1 MNCLRDVI
9 YRLRAGHSDRAI
21 ARDTRLSRLTVRKY
35 REFAQTQGYLAPEA
49 PLPEVQT
56 LNVVLGEAPS
66 PPRSPSTVLPY
77 KEVVEGLLEQG
88 VEMMAIFNRLHDD
101 HSYKGSYS
109 SVRRFVHQ
117 LQPSAPEAYVRVHS
131 GPGEEA
137 QVDFGSA
144 GSFLDPAS
152 GRLRQAYV
160 FVMTLS
166 FSRHQYAEL
175 VFDQKVSTWLELHK
189 RAFES
194 FGGVVAKVVPDNLKA
209 AVLVASLHDPV
220 LGEPYRR
227 FAQHYGFVISPT
239 RPGTPRHKGKVESG
253 VHYVKRN
260 FLAGQEFSDIREA
273 NERLGAWVRE
283 RAGVRIHGT
292 THQAPL
298 ELFEREEKDKL
309 LSLPSEAF
317 ELSETRIVKVHS
329 DCHVTIDGSYYSAP
343 FGLVGKELDAYIFE
357 RVVQLYR
364 GVELVATHP
373 RSTAKGQWHTRFEHY
388 PVHKAAYLERT
399 PRYCRV
405 LAARVGP
412 AALEVV
418 EHLLSDGSLERLRSV
433 QAILRLGESV
443 GEERLEGA
451 CKRAAY
457 FGDMRYRRVK
467 EILNAALDREA
478 LPDASGERVVS
489 SSFVFARAM
498 EEFFEV
504 EEIRC

>member
-1 MNCLRDVI
+1 MNRLRDVI
-9 YRLRAGHSDRAI
+9 YRLRVGDSDRAI
-21 ARDTRLSRLTVRKY
+21 ARDTHLSRLTVRKY
-35 REFAQTQGYLAPEA
+35 REFAQAQGYLDPET

-56 LNVVLGEAPS
+56 LNGVLGEAPS
-66 PPRSPSTVLPY
+66 PPRSPSTVVPY
-77 KEVVEGLLEQG
+77 KEIVENLLEQG
-88 VEMMAIFNRLHDD
+88 VEMMAIFNRLHDH

-117 LQPSAPEAYVRVHS
+117 LRPSTPEAYVRVHS
-131 GPGEEA
+131 APGEEA

-144 GSFLDPAS
+144 GNFLDPPS
-152 GRLRQAYV
+152 GRVRQAYV

-227 FAQHYGFVISPT
+227 FAQHYGFIVSPT
-239 RPGTPRHKGKVESG
+239 RPGTPQHKGKVENG

-260 FLAGQEFSDIREA
+260 FLAGQEFCDIREA
-273 NERLGAWVRE
+273 NEKLGVWVRE
-283 RAGVRIHGT
+283 RAGVRVHGT

-298 ELFEREEKDKL
+298 EVFEREEKDKL
-309 LSLPSEAF
+309 LPLPSEVF
-317 ELSETRIVKVHS
+317 DLSETRIVKVHS

-364 GVELVATHP
+364 GVDLVATHP
-373 RSTAKGQWHTRFEHY
+373 RAGAKGQWHTRPEHY
-388 PVHKAAYLERT
+388 PAHKAAYLERT

-405 LAARVGP
+405 LAARIGT
-412 AALEVV
+412 ATLEVV
-418 EHLLSDGSLERLRSV
+418 EQLLSDGSLDRLRSV
-433 QAILRLGESV
+433 QAILRLAESV
-443 GEERLEGA
+443 GEQRLEGA
-451 CKRAAY
+451 CRRAVH
-457 FGDMRYRRVK
+457 FGDIRYRRVK
-467 EILNAALDREA
+467 EILNAALDREP
-478 LPDASGERVVS
+478 LPELSGERVVS
-489 SSFVFARAM
+489 SSFVFERSMA
-498 EEFFEV
+498 EFFGV
-504 EEIRC
+504 EETRC

>member
-1 MNCLRDVI
+1 MNRLRDVI
-9 YRLRAGHSDRAI
+9 YRLRVGDSDRAI
-21 ARDTRLSRLTVRKY
+21 ALDTRLSRLTVRKY
-35 REFAQTQGYLAPEA
+35 REFAEAQGYLDPII

-56 LNVVLGEAPS
+56 LDAVLGEAPS
-66 PPRSPSTVLPY
+66 PPRTPSTVLPY
-77 KEVVEGLLEQG
+77 KELVEKLLEQG
-88 VEMMAIFNRLHDD
+88 VEMTAIFDRLHDD
-101 HSYKGSYS
+101 HGYKGSYS
-109 SVRRFVHQ
+109 SVRRFIHQ
-117 LQPSAPEAYVRVHS
+117 LRPSTPEAYVRVHT

-144 GSFLDPAS
+144 GNFFDPAS
-152 GRLRQAYV
+152 DRLRQGYV

-227 FAQHYGFVISPT
+227 FAQHYGFIISPT
-239 RPGTPRHKGKVESG
+239 RPGTPRHKGKVENG

-273 NERLGAWVRE
+273 NERLGVWIRE

-298 ELFEREEKDKL
+298 ELFEREEKGKL
-309 LSLPSEAF
+309 LPLPSEVF
-317 ELSETRIVKVHS
+317 DLSETRIVKVHS
-329 DCHVTIDGSYYSAP
+329 DCHVTIDGSYYSVP

-373 RSTAKGQWHTRFEHY
+373 RARGKGEWQTRSEHY
-388 PVHKAAYLERT
+388 PPHKAAYLERT

-405 LAARVGP
+405 LAERMGP
-412 AALEVV
+412 GTLEVV
-418 EHLLSDGSLERLRSV
+418 EHLLTDGSLERLRSV
-433 QAILRLGESV
+433 QAVLHLAESV
-443 GEERLEGA
+443 GEERLEAA
-451 CKRAAY
+451 CRRAAY
-457 FGDMRYRRVK
+457 FGDMRYRRIK
-467 EILNAALDREA
+467 EILNAALDREP
-478 LPDASGERVVS
+478 LPDPRSERVVW
-489 SSFVFARAM
+489 SSFVFARAI
-498 EEFFEV
+498 EEFFGV
-504 EEIRC
+504 EEIKC